1 MTSTTTNNSSMMNSK
16 KRSRATATSSVTFAP
31 TITVQ
36 PIDKLA
42 TTTEEKANLYYSK
55 ADMAT
60 FNQEVKAIRSIV
72 KKQAQHLITTDKDAN
87 ASSASTSATATGGI
101 ILSPQRLE
109 ADPALRGLEL
119 HLLSTRVKNKI
130 LAQKAL
136 LKYQKG
142 LAASCNNSNSHST
155 SKSDEER
162 AQCLAAASQRLTAW
176 STQVALETA
185 RFDSLQAFDEEEY
198 NIPLCECSVAISR
211 FPILA
216 KQSIKRR
223 VTCDEHNHNNE
234 EEGSGGCGSPIMK
247 RQRMC

>member
-1 MTSTTTNNSSMMNSK
+1 MTSTSSMMNSK

-42 TTTEEKANLYYSK
+42 TTIEEKANLYYSK

-72 KKQAQHLITTDKDAN
+72 KKQAQHLITTTGDN

-142 LAASCNNSNSHST
+142 LAASCNNSHST
-155 SKSDEER
+155 SKSDEES